1 MKTKFIGLDGFG
13 EIEAVSKKKT
23 TKKTKNLSTAQKSVR
38 FAKRAAT
45 LCAKNIKAK
54 NTANKKKT
62 AAKKPVRVQSTIL
75 DRQYAQSR
83 RVPMTSGSAMES
95 LKYLK
100 KATAGKTYAH
110 SAPAEP

>member
-54 NTANKKKT
+54 NTSNKKKT

-75 DRQYAQSR
+75 DRQYAQSKEGDR
-83 RVPMTSGSAMES
+83 RQDLRAQRSCRA
-95 LKYLK
+95 
-100 KATAGKTYAH
+100 AH
-110 SAPAEP
+110 T